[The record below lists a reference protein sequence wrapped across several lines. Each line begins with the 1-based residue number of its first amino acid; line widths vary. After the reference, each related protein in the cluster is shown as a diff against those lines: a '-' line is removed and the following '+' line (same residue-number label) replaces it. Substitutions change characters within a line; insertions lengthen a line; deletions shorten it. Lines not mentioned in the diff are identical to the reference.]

1 MTDPTTEPR
10 IGEAEDPLLGLP
22 FDQYERYA
30 LTKRF
35 VKLIWP
41 AEHPPVRVL
50 DVGGN
55 SSPLKHML
63 PRDTVILADLEPPGT
78 LRGLPLLHDG
88 YVQTD
93 GSRLPFPDDTFD
105 LVASHDTLE
114 HVPQAARSAFLS
126 ELLRVSRRFVVL
138 NGPVYHP
145 QTVRAERLLA
155 RFVGE
160 RSTDEGRFIRE
171 HLQLGLPAQDTI
183 QGVFKERGA
192 SFVGIPNG
200 RLAEWL
206 GMHLARQLTSLLPSD
221 RLGEGLDRAFNRVLA
236 PNDLGGLCYREAYL
250 VAVRPD
256 EEPTLNAARER
267 MAPKAEASAREPEVL
282 AEALT
287 ILEDYVESMPE
298 DAMGRDRDRA
308 GLERQLAD

>member
-1 MTDPTTEPR
+1 MTESMNEPP
-10 IGEAEDPLLGLP
+10 GNQYEDPLLGLP

-30 LTKRF
+30 LTKSF
-35 VKLIWP
+35 VDQIWP
-41 AEHPPVRVL
+41 ADHSPVRVL

-55 SSPLKHML
+55 SSPLKHMM
-63 PRDTVILADLEPPGT
+63 PKDSVILADLEPPGT

-93 GSRLPFPDDTFD
+93 GSRLPFADDTFD

-114 HVPQAARSAFLS
+114 HVPRSARSAFLS

-183 QGVFKERGA
+183 QGVFQEREA
-192 SFVGIPNG
+192 SFISIPNG

-206 GMHLARQLTSLLPSD
+206 GMH
-221 RLGEGLDRAFNRVLA
+221 
-236 PNDLGGLCYREAYL
+236 
-250 VAVRPD
+250 
-256 EEPTLNAARER
+256 
-267 MAPKAEASAREPEVL
+267 
-282 AEALT
+282 
-287 ILEDYVESMPE
+287 
-298 DAMGRDRDRA
+298 
-308 GLERQLAD
+308 